1 MGYFP
6 ERPAGWSLLD
16 RPILVRALVVLLVL
30 GVAGVGSVLVR
41 RQVLDV
47 DGSRARREAAQP
59 GAVLSSRPVDVVA
72 GQTLYVPIYSHVYQ
86 IEGSR
91 LPLSATLSIRNADV
105 NRSLTVMTVLYYDA
119 HGQMVRDYL
128 PQPIELRP
136 LGSTDFFVS
145 DRNATGGT
153 GANFLV
159 EWVAAEPV
167 HPPVVEAVLVGQRGV
182 GTAAF
187 VSKAVVIDP
196 LPSDF

>member
-1 MGYFP
+1 MKGFP
-6 ERPAGWSLLD
+6 ERPAGGSFLD
-16 RPILVRALVVLLVL
+16 RPFLARAIVVLLLLVL
-30 GVAGVGSVLVR
+30 AGIASLLMERHVSDSREDGLQRDEDRSGGVV
-41 RQVLDV
+41 
-47 DGSRARREAAQP
+47 
-59 GAVLSSRPVDVVA
+59 SSLPIDVVA

-105 NRSLTVMTVLYYDA
+105 SRSLTIRTVRYYDTR
-119 HGQMVRDYL
+119 GDMVRDYL

-145 DRNATGGT
+145 ARDTRGGS

-167 HPPVVEAVLVGQRGV
+167 HPPVVEAVLVGRHGV

-196 LPSDF
+196 LPGDS